1 MKYYAVIDTNV
12 LVSALFSADSVP
24 GRITLEALDGCII
37 PLINDEIIAEYNDVL
52 YRRKFHFEWS
62 AVKVL
67 IDSMIKRGIP
77 VDAGPVS
84 DFIPDPKDVV
94 FYAVVMEQRKIDNAY
109 LVTGNSKHFPQK
121 PFVVTPREMLEII
134 EENQ

>member
-12 LVSALFSADSVP
+12 LVSALFSAESVP
-24 GRITLEALDGCII
+24 GKVAFEALEGCII

-62 AVKVL
+62 AVKLL
-67 IDSMIKRGIP
+67 IDTIIKRGLP

-94 FYAVVMEQRKIDNAY
+94 FYAVVMEQRKSDDAY
-109 LVTGNSKHFPQK
+109 LVTGNSKHFPTK
-121 PFVVTPREMLEII
+121 TFVVTPREMLDII
-134 EENQ
+134 EENK